1 MSKQISLFETRKHK
15 SFNNLISLYL
25 AGRGEGRGRESS
37 LFVGQASDLVRV
49 DVVGLGMMGRWW
61 RMRGKRRIMR
71 KEGGS
76 IFKNLG
82 SRWIC

>member
-1 MSKQISLFETRKHK
+1 M
-15 SFNNLISLYL
+15 
-25 AGRGEGRGRESS
+25 
-37 LFVGQASDLVRV
+37 FVGQARDLVRV
-49 DVVGLGMMGRWW
+49 DVVGLGMMRMMGWWW